1 MTDALELFK
10 LLRLHDQLKDL
21 FDNEDE
27 ELVLDPL
34 IEVLHVVELAILL
47 TLLEILD
54 NNGRVEYFIV
64 FIPE

>member
-54 NNGRVEYFIV
+54 NHRRVEYLIV
-64 FIPE
+64 LIPK